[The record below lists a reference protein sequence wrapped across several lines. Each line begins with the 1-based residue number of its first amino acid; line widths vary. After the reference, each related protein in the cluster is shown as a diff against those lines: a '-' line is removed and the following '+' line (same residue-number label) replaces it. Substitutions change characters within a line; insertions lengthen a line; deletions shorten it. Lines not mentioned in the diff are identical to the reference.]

1 MIFITITNLARNI
14 VSISFLLAMLFY
26 QKDESP
32 SKKDYLTI
40 NRMDVIEQSQEASFK
55 KRIHLGFSKYG
66 KVRLQQSTD
75 DIRQL

>member
-1 MIFITITNLARNI
+1 MTFFTLTNLARNT
-14 VSISFLLAMLFY
+14 VSISLLFAVLFY
-26 QKDESP
+26 QKDESL
-32 SKKDYLTI
+32 SKSYLDI

-75 DIRQL
+75 DTRQF